1 MALTEI
7 AAQSKD
13 DPLTDYDAYVAV
25 TSRSECKIRSKLD
38 TYLEEDVLPRNSNF
52 DMLSYWTTIGIKY
65 PKLSN
70 IARDILVDLI
80 TTIAL
85 ESSFSTDA

>member
-7 AAQSKD
+7 VAQSNN

-38 TYLEEDVLPRNSNF
+38 TYLGENVLPRNSDF
-52 DMLSYWTTIGIKY
+52 DILSY
-65 PKLSN
+65 
-70 IARDILVDLI
+70 
-80 TTIAL
+80 
-85 ESSFSTDA
+85 